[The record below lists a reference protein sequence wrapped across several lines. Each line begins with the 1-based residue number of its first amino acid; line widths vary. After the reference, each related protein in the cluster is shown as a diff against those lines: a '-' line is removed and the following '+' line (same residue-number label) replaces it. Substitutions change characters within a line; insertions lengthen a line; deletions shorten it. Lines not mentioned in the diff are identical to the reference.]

1 MTIEVP
7 RAHQIF
13 VNARAI
19 LWREGKNG
27 IEYVVQMRDR
37 PGQRQSLEFPGG
49 TVEAHESLLTALRR
63 EVREETGLE
72 VEEIEGRAVKH
83 SGMES
88 TVECLEP
95 FAVYQTTQGFNGMGV
110 YFRCRAKGVLLT
122 KGDGTRAIRWMPEAE
137 LAIRFADN
145 PDQFNAMTAAVLN
158 LMRQKKLL

>member
-19 LWREGKNG
+19 LWREINSG
-27 IEYVVQMRDR
+27 IEYVVQVRDR

-49 TVEAHESLLTALRR
+49 TVEVHESLLTALRR

-72 VEEIEGRAVKH
+72 VVEIEGQVVEH
-83 SGMES
+83 SGMGS

-95 FAVYQTTQGFNGMGV
+95 FAVYQTTRGFNGMGV
-110 YFRCRAKGVLLT
+110 YFRCRAKGVLLAE
-122 KGDGTRAIRWMPEAE
+122 GDGSRAIRWMPAAE
-137 LAIRFADN
+137 LASRITND
-145 PDQFNAMTAAVLN
+145 PDQFNAITAAVLN
-158 LMRQKKLL
+158 LMRKKGLL

>member
-19 LWREGKNG
+19 LWREGENG

-72 VEEIEGRAVKH
+72 VEEIEGRGSKA
-83 SGMES
+83 
-88 TVECLEP
+88 LR
-95 FAVYQTTQGFNGMGV
+95 YGV
-110 YFRCRAKGVLLT
+110 YSRMSRTLRCLS
-122 KGDGTRAIRWMPEAE
+122 
-137 LAIRFADN
+137 DN
-145 PDQFNAMTAAVLN
+145 TGFQRHGRILS
-158 LMRQKKLL
+158 LSC

>member
-19 LWREGKNG
+19 LWREGDNG
-27 IEYVVQMRDR
+27 IEYVVQVRNR

-49 TVEAHESLLTALRR
+49 TVEIHESLLTALRR

-72 VEEIEGRAVKH
+72 VVEIEGRSVEH

-95 FAVYQTTQGFNGMGV
+95 FAVYQTTRGFNGMGV
-110 YFRCRAKGVLLT
+110 YFRCRAEGILLAE
-122 KGDGTRAIRWMPEAE
+122 GDGTRAIRWMPVAE
-137 LAIRFADN
+137 LAVRSSDD
-145 PDQFNAMTAAVLN
+145 PDQFNAITAAVLN
-158 LMRQKKLL
+158 LKRQKELL

>member
-19 LWREGKNG
+19 LWREGENG
-27 IEYVVQMRDR
+27 IEYVVQMRDH
-37 PGQRQSLEFPGG
+37 PGQRQSLEFLGG
-49 TVEAHESLLTALRR
+49 TVEVHESLLTALRR

-83 SGMES
+83 SGMKS

-95 FAVYQTTQGFNGMGV
+95 FAVYQTTEGFNGMGV
-110 YFRCRAKGVLLT
+110 YFRCRAKGVLLME
-122 KGDGTRAIRWMPEAE
+122 GDGTRGVRWMPEAE
-137 LAIRFADN
+137 LASRLADN
-145 PDQFNAMTAAVLN
+145 PDQFNEMTAAVLN
-158 LMRQKKLL
+158 LMREKKLL